1 MQDDSRHKHGHTSAQ
16 PSQGLLHPKT
26 LPRNPFG
33 AKIMAKQELGSP
45 EVTEVGEAEWKK
57 RNVLHLCPRK
67 TAVPGV
73 PAPLRWHWGLDRG
86 TRDRRMRTR
95 EPRGKAHWELSG
107 DKRSCPANKAHS
119 GDRTDPKGQHQW
131 RWCGNPCSELRVEQS
146 SGGSDE
152 KAGTCPAVPTSGQGQ
167 SSGGVSGAGHGRA
180 TQGQTKQRQDWEEQR
195 IRDLGSTRLKITP
208 VRVNGNEISAKR
220 RLRDIVQADDIT
232 SLQLQLLSCT

>member
-67 TAVPGV
+67 TGV

-131 RWCGNPCSELRVEQS
+131 RWCGNPCSELRAEQS

-167 SSGGVSGAGHGRA
+167 SSGGSVVLGMAELHRDKQSKGRTGRSRESGTSGA
-180 TQGQTKQRQDWEEQR
+180 
-195 IRDLGSTRLKITP
+195 RD
-208 VRVNGNEISAKR
+208 
-220 RLRDIVQADDIT
+220 
-232 SLQLQLLSCT
+232 